1 MAALEVY
8 MVFLL
13 NTVDM
18 AVLLDCFKKTYKYL
32 QPHLQVELTVTV
44 SDLLSALASVIH
56 KSRK

>member
-18 AVLLDCFKKTYKYL
+18 AFLLDCFKKTYKYL
-32 QPHLQVELTVTV
+32 QLHLQVELPVTV
-44 SDLLSALASVIH
+44 SDMLSALASVIH